1 MPGSYLLNPLE
12 FIINTL
18 FGLYILLL
26 MVRFL
31 LQWMRADFYNPVSQF
46 VVKVTTPALRPMRR
60 VIPGWGGIDF
70 AAIVLMLL
78 LQLLSLTLILLL
90 RGQGLPPVT
99 LLFWSLAE
107 LASLAINVYIGAIF
121 IQVIIS
127 WINPGS
133 YNPVAGVIANLTEP
147 LMRPARRM
155 IPPLGGVDLSPMAVI
170 LVIYVLRML
179 LMPPLISL
187 TVNLGFPVGLARLVF
202 Y

>member
-60 VIPGWGGIDF
+60 MIPGWGGIDF

-78 LQLLSLTLILLL
+78 LQLLSLSLILLL

-127 WINPGS
+127 WVNPGT
-133 YNPVAGVIANLTEP
+133 YNPVVSLLHSLTEP
-147 LMRPARRM
+147 LLRPARRLLPPISGFDLSPLLVLLALQVLKM
-155 IPPLGGVDLSPMAVI
+155 LAIPPLLMLAG
-170 LVIYVLRML
+170 LR
-179 LMPPLISL
+179 
-187 TVNLGFPVGLARLVF
+187 
-202 Y
+202 